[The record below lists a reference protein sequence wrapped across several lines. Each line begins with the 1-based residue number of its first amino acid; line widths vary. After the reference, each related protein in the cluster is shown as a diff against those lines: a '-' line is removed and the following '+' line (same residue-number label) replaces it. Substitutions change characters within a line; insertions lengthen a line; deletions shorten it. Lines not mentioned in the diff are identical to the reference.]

1 MIVILVQKRRRRD
14 GAAGVIRRRRRA
26 SWWVCRLSCH
36 RVLPKNRKNSI
47 YVCSFICCVAAA
59 DIVCIKD
66 IWWLRIHVWFW
77 YFLFELYYQQGW
89 RLGSINVVTLRWAQL
104 FPGWINYLGMY
115 VTSHPGQLSL
125 ANGHPSV
132 GRHNE
137 CQLRL
142 VKWPLSLAS
151 HWPCITDN
159 IGFYPFVLQCYG
171 TVGWVIWRVKS
182 SPEWPILYNFIHL
195 RIKIK

>member
-1 MIVILVQKRRRRD
+1 M
-14 GAAGVIRRRRRA
+14 
-26 SWWVCRLSCH
+26 
-36 RVLPKNRKNSI
+36 
-47 YVCSFICCVAAA
+47 
-59 DIVCIKD
+59 
-66 IWWLRIHVWFW
+66 WFW

-89 RLGSINVVTLRWAQL
+89 QFGLVSINVVTLRWAQL

-142 VKWPLSLAS
+142 VK
-151 HWPCITDN
+151 
-159 IGFYPFVLQCYG
+159 
-171 TVGWVIWRVKS
+171 
-182 SPEWPILYNFIHL
+182 
-195 RIKIK
+195 